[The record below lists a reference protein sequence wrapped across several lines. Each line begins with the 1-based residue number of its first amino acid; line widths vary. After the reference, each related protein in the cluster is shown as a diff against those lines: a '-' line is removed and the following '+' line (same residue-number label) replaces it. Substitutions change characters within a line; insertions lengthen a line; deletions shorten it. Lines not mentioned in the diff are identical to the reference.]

1 MPRHKSRFA
10 TAISPWAPEVDDA
23 SAPPQLPKPQ
33 KRGQPR
39 GGSPAPLKFVAL
51 SLVTA
56 VAFFFFATPAG
67 ASDLRAGCTQT
78 SGDDVTLSNPG
89 GVVTFDG
96 KGVDGYADDASQT
109 ARGRAR
115 AAYADLGASEDCAI
129 NLRFGN
135 TLAVGPGSTGLANG
149 EPVRLTVTLQL
160 NGTVLTAPPSSSG
173 GSLAEMIA
181 TYEVSQAIAAPDPS
195 AEAWT
200 SLLLGFRAEFEQQ
213 HYASGATNLYRTERL
228 ELESNVG
235 EPLWQDESYEA
246 FHGGEVSAP
255 YEVNSLTATFET
267 TVGAELTISAYLSTL
282 ASAYGSGAVAES
294 DFFKSLQAAV
304 APASGFE
311 GLQLLYGDTAE
322 PQDTTPPLLTVPGT
336 ITVDAN
342 SPQGAEV
349 SYEPSANDD
358 TDPHPVVSCDV
369 PSGSLFPIG
378 STTVTCTATDTAGNS
393 SEPQHFEV
401 VVNGAAEQLIGLVS
415 LVESFELDKGI
426 TTSLGAKLHAAVDA
440 VHNGDIAASCSEMQA
455 FRNHVE
461 ALSGNKLTANQANQ
475 LNSAAVRIEAV
486 LGCSSVTAP

>member
-1 MPRHKSRFA
+1 MLRRKSAIAINLWPPAVDEASPIPR
-10 TAISPWAPEVDDA
+10 
-23 SAPPQLPKPQ
+23 LPGSQ
-33 KRGQPR
+33 KRGETR
-39 GGSPAPLKFVAL
+39 GTRPAPLKLRAL
-51 SLVTA
+51 GLITA
-56 VAFFFFATPAG
+56 VAFVLLATPAG
-67 ASDLRAGCTQT
+67 ASELQAGCT
-78 SGDDVTLSNPG
+78 SKRDGVYFSNPG
-89 GVVTFDG
+89 GAVEFEG
-96 KGVDGYADDASQT
+96 EGVDGYADDASQT

-135 TLAVGPGSTGLANG
+135 TLTVGPGSTGLANG
-149 EPVRLTVTLQL
+149 EPVRLTVTLEL
-160 NGTVLTAPPSSSG
+160 SGTVLTAPPSSSG
-173 GSLAEMIA
+173 GSLAEMTA
-181 TYEVSQAIAAPDPS
+181 TYEVSQPIAGPDPS
-195 AEAWT
+195 DEVWA
-200 SLLLGFRAEFEQQ
+200 SLLLGFRADFEQQ
-213 HYASGATNLYRTERL
+213 HYASGATNLYRTERV
-228 ELESNVG
+228 ELETNVG
-235 EPLWQDESYEA
+235 DPLWQDEYYEA

-255 YEVNSLTATFET
+255 FEINSLTATFET
-267 TVGAELTISAYLSTL
+267 SVGAELTISAYLSTL

-294 DFFKSLQAAV
+294 DFFESLQAAI

-322 PQDTTPPLLTVPGT
+322 PQDTTPPLLTVPET

-349 SYEPSANDD
+349 SYEASANDD
-358 TDPHPVVSCDV
+358 TDPRPVVSCDI

-378 STTVTCTATDTAGNS
+378 RTTVTCTATDTASNT

-440 VHNGDIAASCSEMQA
+440 VHNRDIATSCSEIQA

-461 ALSGNKLTANQANQ
+461 ALSGKKLTANQANQ

-486 LGCSSVTAP
+486 LDCPSVTAP